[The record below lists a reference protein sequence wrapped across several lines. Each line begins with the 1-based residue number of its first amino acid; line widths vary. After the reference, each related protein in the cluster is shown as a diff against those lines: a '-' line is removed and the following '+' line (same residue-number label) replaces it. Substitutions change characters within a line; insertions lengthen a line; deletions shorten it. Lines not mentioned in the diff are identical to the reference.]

1 MNNTSTEIER
11 QPTPEEQELEQKKA
25 ALSVLEAELADDE
38 LELSTLK
45 AELHAFEIRYL
56 KIVGVKYA
64 KLDEIEAEIAELLA
78 AATPDDEKLQDD
90 AKTARNRADETAK
103 ETGKAILEPTPSE
116 KFKPS
121 DSMKKLYREIAKKIH
136 PDLATNPEERK
147 RREKMMAE
155 ANRAYEEGNI
165 ERLKQILRE
174 WETSPETVE
183 GEGIGAELIR
193 TIRKIAQVQD
203 RLVSIEK
210 AVEFLKASDLYVLML
225 KVIEAEEKGRDL
237 LAEMAV
243 TVNKMI
249 DGANIKLANINKT
262 NRA

>member
-1 MNNTSTEIER
+1 MDNTSTEIER
-11 QPTPEEQELEQKKA
+11 QLTPEEQELEQKKA
-25 ALSVLEAELADDE
+25 ALSVLETELAEHE

-45 AELHAFEIRYL
+45 AELHSFELRYI

-64 KLDEIEAEIAELLA
+64 ALDEIEAEIAEHLA
-78 AATPDDEKLQDD
+78 TSTPDNEKLQDD
-90 AKTARNRADETAK
+90 AKTARTRADETAK
-103 ETGKAILEPTPSE
+103 ETGKAISEPTSSE

-136 PDLATNPEERK
+136 PDLSTNPEERK

-183 GEGIGAELIR
+183 GEGVGAELIR
-193 TIRKIAQVQD
+193 TIRKIAQVKE
-203 RLVSIEK
+203 RFVSIEK
-210 AVEFLKASDLYVLML
+210 AVEALKASDLYLLML
-225 KVIEAEEKGRDL
+225 KVIEAEEKGQDL
-237 LAEMAV
+237 LTEMAA
-243 TVNKMI
+243 TVSKMI
-249 DGANIKLANINKT
+249 DGASIKLADINKASRT
-262 NRA
+262 